1 MLVYY
6 YNIIIIS
13 IRINIILQLNINDIQ
28 YCNPLNRLHFNCL
41 IISLNKKHYIEYIF
55 IFSLS
60 KKLN

>member
-1 MLVYY
+1 MYY

-13 IRINIILQLNINDIQ
+13 IRINIILQLNISDIQ
-28 YCNPLNRLHFNCL
+28 HCNLLNRLHFNCL
-41 IISLNKKHYIEYIF
+41 IISLNKKLYIEYIL